1 MISCKIIF
9 KSWGNI
15 WNRIVRANI
24 YIKGLYLLN
33 DITLNIYKNVWDD
46 VWFNKII
53 DEVSYSFLIVERI
66 AYVYLANGEGEGTF
80 RTKTEFQKDRLIKE
94 YLE

>member
-33 DITLNIYKNVWDD
+33 DITLNIYKNAWDD
-46 VWFNKII
+46 IWFI
-53 DEVSYSFLIVERI
+53 F
-66 AYVYLANGEGEGTF
+66 
-80 RTKTEFQKDRLIKE
+80 
-94 YLE
+94 